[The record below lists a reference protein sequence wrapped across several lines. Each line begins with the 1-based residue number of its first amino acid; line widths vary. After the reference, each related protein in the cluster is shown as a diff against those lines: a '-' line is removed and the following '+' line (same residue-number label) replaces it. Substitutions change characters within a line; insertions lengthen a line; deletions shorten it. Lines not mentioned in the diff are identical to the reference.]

1 MASFDLLAFKPTR
14 DIQIVSAIEAPSVG
28 VIQLGFWINDP
39 NQSII
44 WNLPAAGHPRRDF
57 LWERTCFELFIGVKD
72 EDFYR
77 EINLSDS
84 GEWQAYQFEEYRYPE
99 HMPPLA
105 AYDIELIGLQ
115 RTKFGLTASVDI
127 NPFLHQHDLKM
138 KDTYFGLSAVIAT
151 PDQQHLFAMQHSSP
165 QADFHNKRDWLYQP

>member
-1 MASFDLLAFKPTR
+1 MASFDLVAFEPTR
-14 DIQIVSAIEAPSVG
+14 EIQLVGALEAPSVG
-28 VIQLGFWINDP
+28 IIKLGFWVNDP

-44 WNLPAAGHPRRDF
+44 WNLPAAGQPRRDF

-99 HMPPLA
+99 YMPPVPA
-105 AYDIELIGLQ
+105 QDIELVALQ
-115 RTKFGLTASVDI
+115 RTKFGLTATVDI
-127 NPFLHQHDLKM
+127 NPFLHQRQVKI
-138 KDTYFGLSAVIAT
+138 KDVFIGLSAVIAT
-151 PDQQHLFAMQHSSP
+151 PQKQHFFAMQHSGR